1 MVTTRIA
8 RPGSTEPQPIIAP
21 LRVKAMP
28 RAKSVLKRPRPDD
41 AVIADTLVLN
51 LDQRR
56 MHRGAVVT
64 VKGAS
69 IELDLDAPVWLR
81 TDDVLVLEDGALI
94 EVVAAAEPLLEV
106 RAPDVQILA
115 RVAWMLGDRHV
126 PVQILGSRMRL
137 HRDPAINEMLSRF
150 AVKLTEIEAPF
161 DPEGG
166 AYAGGDHGHDQHD
179 HDHGDHHHH
188 EHHGHAHHHD
198 HMHDHGHHH
207 HDHEH

>member
-1 MVTTRIA
+1 
-8 RPGSTEPQPIIAP
+8 
-21 LRVKAMP
+21 MP

-41 AVIADTLVLN
+41 AVIADTLVLD

-56 MHRGAVVT
+56 MHRGVVVA
-64 VKGAS
+64 VKGTS
-69 IELDLDAPVWLR
+69 VELDLDAPVWLR

-94 EVVAAAEPLLEV
+94 EVVAAPEPLLEV

-126 PVQILGSRMRL
+126 PVQILSSRLRL
-137 HRDPAINEMLSRF
+137 HRDPAIKEMLSRF

-166 AYAGGDHGHDQHD
+166 AYAD
-179 HDHGDHHHH
+179 HDHAHDQSGREHHHQHPDHHRHHHEHEHHGHTDHPHADEHDRDQHGHHHH
-188 EHHGHAHHHD
+188 EH
-198 HMHDHGHHH
+198 
-207 HDHEH
+207 DHEH